1 MDSDDILYIDHH
13 NPDPP
18 IRYSSADEEAVE
30 NSDSSTNANDIIDP
44 IVDDQTPEQNDTV
57 AESSDQTTEQDD
69 SVAESSDQAPEQ
81 NDSVAE
87 SSDQAPEQND
97 SVAESS
103 DQIVEKND
111 PIESSDEQV
120 TTTDEATEMKEDIST
135 TAESDKQEE
144 EAAPKEANT
153 EDRTPDPFDEIQLK
167 MMGYP
172 LPTPEVS
179 NLKPPLPPNANSET
193 K

>member
-1 MDSDDILYIDHH
+1 MDSDILYIDHH

-18 IRYSSADEEAVE
+18 VRYSSADEEAVE
-30 NSDSSTNANDIIDP
+30 NSDGSTNANDIIDP
-44 IVDDQTPEQNDTV
+44 IVD
-57 AESSDQTTEQDD
+57 
-69 SVAESSDQAPEQ
+69 DQAPEQ

-87 SSDQAPEQND
+87 SSDQTTEQND

-103 DQIVEKND
+103 DQTVEKND
-111 PIESSDEQV
+111 PIGSSDEQV
-120 TTTDEATEMKEDIST
+120 ITTDEATEMKEDIST

-153 EDRTPDPFDEIQLK
+153 EDHTPDPFDEIQLK

>member
-1 MDSDDILYIDHH
+1 MDSDILYIDHH

-18 IRYSSADEEAVE
+18 VRYSSADEETVE
-30 NSDSSTNANDIIDP
+30 NSDGSANANDIIDP
-44 IVDDQTPEQNDTV
+44 IVDDQPAEQN
-57 AESSDQTTEQDD
+57 D
-69 SVAESSDQAPEQ
+69 SVAESSDQPAEQ

-97 SVAESS
+97 SVAEPF
-103 DQIVEKND
+103 DQAAEKND
-111 PIESSDEQV
+111 SIESSDEQV
-120 TTTDEATEMKEDIST
+120 ITTDEATEMKEDIST

-153 EDRTPDPFDEIQLK
+153 EDHTPDPFDEIQLK

>member
-1 MDSDDILYIDHH
+1 MDSDILYIDHH

-18 IRYSSADEEAVE
+18 VRYSSADEETVE
-30 NSDSSTNANDIIDP
+30 NSDGSANANDIIDP
-44 IVDDQTPEQNDTV
+44 IVD
-57 AESSDQTTEQDD
+57 
-69 SVAESSDQAPEQ
+69 DQAPEQ

-87 SSDQAPEQND
+87 SSDQTVEQ
-97 SVAESS
+97 
-103 DQIVEKND
+103 ND

-120 TTTDEATEMKEDIST
+120 ITTDEAAEMKEDIST

-193 K
+193 N